1 MPNKQYMSITSRNQ
15 KISTYRSEN
24 LKSLIED
31 IINDILW
38 SYTFEPE
45 AISSEDFDF
54 DEFRYMFDLTYTE
67 ATALKELVEFKEK
80 IDDLNIE
87 LDKTSNYQ
95 FSEPNNKWSLKFEQI
110 YENTSIVTGHTIVDS
125 MYPTN
130 FHIEQL

>member
-1 MPNKQYMSITSRNQ
+1 MLNKQYMLIISRGQ
-15 KISTYRSEN
+15 RISTYRSEN
-24 LKSLIED
+24 LKNLIKD

-54 DEFRYMFDLTYTE
+54 NEFRYMFDLSYSE

-80 IDDLNIE
+80 IDN
-87 LDKTSNYQ
+87 LDIQLDETTNYQ
-95 FSEPNNKWSLKFEQI
+95 FSEPNNKWSLKFEKI
-110 YENTSIVTGHTIVDS
+110 YEGTSIVTGHTIVDS

-130 FHIEQL
+130 FHIEEI